1 MLIIILSATFLP
13 LLLLFNHLFV
23 WPTISLT
30 LLILSLISL
39 VSIFPYGFAIT
50 IYSDFFFVDFLSAP
64 LIILTLWISSLII
77 IARYKIY
84 LTKNSPHLFIFIVLT
99 LNIILLIT
107 FSQTNII
114 IFYFS
119 FEASLLP
126 TLILILGWGYQ
137 PERLQASFY
146 LIIYTV
152 IASLPLLISILLIFK
167 YNFRASFINFYWLII
182 LPLPQLWWFFTLFAF
197 LVKLPLYI
205 VHLWLPK
212 AHVEAPV
219 AGSIILAAILL
230 KLGGYGILRLSSLYL
245 KVNQTFLPLICST
258 AIWGAVVTS
267 LICIRQPDI
276 KSLIAYSSVGHIGL
290 LVAGLINN
298 SIWGWE
304 GAIIIIIAHGFSS
317 SALFALANS
326 LYETTN
332 TRSLFLTKGILSFF
346 PIISIFWF
354 LFSAANIAA
363 PPTINLVAEI
373 ILLTSILSSS
383 IFILPLIAFT
393 SFLTAVYSLFLFT
406 ATQHGSPINY
416 SNPLTL
422 FNQRTFSLFFLH
434 FVPLFFIVLKSDIL
448 LQWTAI

>member
-1 MLIIILSATFLP
+1 MLIITLSATFLLP
-13 LLLLFNHLFV
+13 LLFFNQFFL
-23 WPTISLT
+23 WPTITLT
-30 LLILSLISL
+30 LLCLSLFSL
-39 VSIFPYGFAIT
+39 YFLFPYSFAIK
-50 IYSDFFFVDFLSAP
+50 IYSNIFFTDFLSAP
-64 LIILTLWISSLII
+64 LIILTLWISALII
-77 IARYKIY
+77 IARYKI
-84 LTKNSPHLFIFIVLT
+84 LHVNNAPHLFIFIVLI
-99 LNIILLIT
+99 LNTILLVT
-107 FSQTNII
+107 FSQINII

-137 PERLQASFY
+137 PERLQARFY

-167 YNFRASFINFYWLII
+167 LNFRVSFINSYWTII
-182 LPLPQLWWFFTLFAF
+182 TPLPQLWWFFTLFAF
-197 LVKLPLYI
+197 LVKLPLYT

-245 KVNQTFLPLICST
+245 KVNQNFLPFICSV

-267 LICIRQPDI
+267 FICIRQPDI

-290 LVAGLINN
+290 LVAGLITN

-304 GAIIIIIAHGFSS
+304 GVIIIIIAHGFSS

-332 TRSLFLTKGILSFF
+332 TRSLFLTKGIIRFF
-346 PIISIFWF
+346 PLITIFWF

-393 SFLTAVYSLFLFT
+393 SFLAAVYSLFLYT
-406 ATQHGSPINY
+406 ATQHGSPTNY

-422 FNQRTFSLFFLH
+422 FNQRNLSLFFLH
-434 FVPLFFIVLKSDIL
+434 FIPLFFIVLKSDIL
-448 LQWTAI
+448 LQWSSI